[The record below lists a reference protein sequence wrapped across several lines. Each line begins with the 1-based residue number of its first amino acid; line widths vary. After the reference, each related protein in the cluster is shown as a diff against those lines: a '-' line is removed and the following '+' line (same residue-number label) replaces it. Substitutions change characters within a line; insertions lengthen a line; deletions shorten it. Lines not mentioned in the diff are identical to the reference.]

1 MTDTVV
7 IKKYANRRLYDTES
21 SRYITIGELSRLVRE
36 GRQVEIVDAKS
47 GEDVTAFIL
56 SQVIMEEARNKNALL
71 PPPLLHLIIR
81 YGDNLLVD
89 FFENYLQ
96 QVLKAYLNYRS
107 TVDRQFKKWLE
118 LGMNLT
124 DLTRPS
130 GADMSPLKPF
140 LDIFFEPTQGGDET
154 KGATKKETTPEDPE
168 T

>member
-1 MTDTVV
+1 MTAPVS

-21 SRYITIGELSRLVRE
+21 SRYITLGELARLIRD
-36 GRQVEIVDAKS
+36 GRRVEITDAKT

-56 SQVIMEEARNKNALL
+56 SQVIMEEAKNKNALL
-71 PPPLLHLIIR
+71 PAPLLHLIIR

-107 TVDRQFKKWLE
+107 TVDHQFKQWLE

-124 DLTRPS
+124 DIGRRTGPELN
-130 GADMSPLKPF
+130 PLKPF
-140 LDIFFEPTQGGDET
+140 FDTFFD
-154 KGATKKETTPEDPE
+154 ATPRSAENDTSANEDGKEG
-168 T
+168 

>member
-1 MTDTVV
+1 MTDPIT

-21 SRYITIGELSRLVRE
+21 SRYITLGELARLIRD
-36 GRQVEIVDAKS
+36 GQRVEIIDAKT

-96 QVLKAYLNYRS
+96 QVLKTYLNYRS
-107 TVDRQFKKWLE
+107 TVDQQFEQWLE
-118 LGMNLT
+118 LGMNFT
-124 DLTRPS
+124 DLGRPPQ
-130 GADMSPLKPF
+130 ADLNPLKPF
-140 LDIFFEPTQGGDET
+140 FDMFFDVSARSEKKAGDDGEN
-154 KGATKKETTPEDPE
+154 G
-168 T
+168 